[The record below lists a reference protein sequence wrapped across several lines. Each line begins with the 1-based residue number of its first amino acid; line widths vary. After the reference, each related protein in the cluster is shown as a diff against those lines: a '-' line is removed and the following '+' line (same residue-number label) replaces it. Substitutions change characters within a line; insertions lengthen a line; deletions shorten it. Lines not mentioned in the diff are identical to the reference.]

1 MDTSTTLNLPAS
13 EKPRLVIIGGGFAGI
28 TLVKALNKN
37 DFQIVVIDQNNY
49 HTFQPLLYQ
58 VATGGLEPD
67 SIAFPLRKYVKRFG
81 SLFFRLAEVQ
91 QLLPDKN
98 QLITSHGILNY
109 DYLVVATGART
120 NYFGNANL
128 ERYTMGMKTVSEA
141 LNLRSL
147 ILQNLEQAIVT
158 KDPLKRQAL
167 MNFVIVGGG
176 PTGVELAGALAELK
190 RFVFKEEYHDL
201 KMDDMQVFL
210 IEGSPKL
217 LGGMS
222 EKSSKRT
229 LGFLKKLGVQVFL
242 NCRINDYDGHKVEIE
257 NGSPI
262 LSENVI
268 WAAGVKAAP
277 IAGMEQA
284 ATGHGSR
291 LLTDA
296 YSYVKGFENCFAV
309 GDVALMEGDI
319 HYPKGHLQVAPVA
332 IQQAELLAKNLSRL
346 IHQKALK
353 PFQYK
358 DKGSMATIGRKKAV
372 VDVAGLFFSGTFAW
386 FVWLFV
392 HLMSIVG
399 FKNRLATLLQ
409 WFSNYINFNSALRLI
424 IRPYQPK
431 K

>member
-1 MDTSTTLNLPAS
+1 MNAKHTLNIPESPL
-13 EKPRLVIIGGGFAGI
+13 PRLVIIGGGFAGI
-28 TLVKALNKN
+28 ALVKALNKN

-67 SIAFPLRKYVKRFG
+67 AIAYPLRKYVKRFG
-81 SLFFRLAEVQ
+81 NLFFRLAEVKQ
-91 QLLPDKN
+91 LEPDSKQLLTT
-98 QLITSHGILNY
+98 QGVLNY
-109 DYLVVATGART
+109 DYLIIATGAQT
-120 NYFGNANL
+120 NYFGNDNL
-128 ERYTMGMKTVSEA
+128 ERYTMGMKTIPEA

-147 ILQNLEQAIVT
+147 ILQNLEKAIVT

-210 IEGSPKL
+210 IEGSERL

-222 EKSSKRT
+222 EKSSKNT
-229 LGFLKKLGVQVFL
+229 LDFLKKLGVQVFL
-242 NCRINDYDGHKVEIE
+242 NCRINDYDGNKVVIE
-257 NGSPI
+257 NSSSI
-262 LSENVI
+262 ASENVI
-268 WAAGVKAAP
+268 WAAGVKATS
-277 IAGMEQA
+277 IGGMENASTGQA
-284 ATGHGSR
+284 NR
-291 LLTDA
+291 LITDA
-296 YSYVKGFENCFAV
+296 FSRVKGFDNCFAI
-309 GDVALMEGDI
+309 GDVALMEGDP
-319 HYPKGHLQVAPVA
+319 HYPDGHPQVAPVA

-346 IHQKALK
+346 VNSKTLQSFK
-353 PFQYK
+353 YR
-358 DKGSMATIGRKKAV
+358 DKGSMATIGRNKAV
-372 VDVAGLFFSGTFAW
+372 VDIAGLFFSGSFAW

-392 HLMSIVG
+392 HLMAIVG
-399 FKNRLATLLQ
+399 FKNRVATLLQ